1 MRPLIEL
8 HNAISAVCPIDG
20 VTVVDPESGNA
31 VICYAPS
38 ADQQQRAA
46 ADAVLAAWDWDA
58 APTTW
63 HMPASEFQTLLTDD
77 ELTAIQ
83 LSIDPNVIRLRT
95 WIQTIRD
102 DVQSEDVRLIGGI
115 NYLAYVAG
123 LLTTPRAARIL
134 AGQEPE

>member
-1 MRPLIEL
+1 MRY
-8 HNAISAVCPIDG
+8 AVIA
-20 VTVVDPESGNA
+20 SGNVEN
-31 VICYAPS
+31 VIEAPQEFALPAKTLVALQPHQS
-38 ADQQQRAA
+38 VGPGD
-46 ADAVLAAWDWDA
+46 LWDGEA
-58 APTTW
+58 FRKPTPPTSW
-63 HMPASEFQTLLTDD
+63 QMPASEFQTLLTDD

-83 LSIDPNVIRLRT
+83 LSVDPNVIRLRT